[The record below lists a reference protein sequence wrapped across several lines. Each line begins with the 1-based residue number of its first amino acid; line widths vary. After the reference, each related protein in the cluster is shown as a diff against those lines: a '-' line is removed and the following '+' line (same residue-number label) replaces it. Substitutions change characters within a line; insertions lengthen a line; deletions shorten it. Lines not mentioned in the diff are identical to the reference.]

1 MSIIIANVYLF
12 ILFKD
17 ATVKKSYSNNAFQ
30 QQNSFE
36 KWITRYNA
44 DYLLATLIKLNAKS
58 SEPKS
63 GLLY

>member
-1 MSIIIANVYLF
+1 MSIIVANVYLF

-30 QQNSFE
+30 QQNNFE

-44 DYLLATLIKLNAKS
+44 DYLLAKS
-58 SEPKS
+58 SE
-63 GLLY
+63 Y